1 MPNPQLAPL
10 VEPADELTIDEVR
23 RYSRHLIIPDVG
35 MSGQKRLKNAKVL
48 VIGAG
53 GLGSP
58 ALLYLAAAG
67 VGTLG
72 IAEFDEVDESNL
84 QRQIIHQQSD
94 IGKSKAQSAKESVLE
109 TNPYVNVVLHEERL
123 DNDNVMQVFE
133 GYDLIVDGTD
143 NFATR
148 YMVNDAAY
156 FLGIPYVWGSIYR
169 FDGQASVFAPTL
181 AEDAPCYRCLY
192 PEPPPPGM
200 VPSCAEGG
208 VLGVL
213 CASIGSI
220 QVNEAIKLITGI
232 GDAAVGQLVIY
243 DALELSWRK
252 LKVRKDPNCALCGEH
267 PTVTGLIDYD
277 AFCGAIS
284 EEAAEA
290 AAGSTISVVQL
301 EHMLKERAEGA
312 RDFVLIDVRE
322 PNEYEINQIPD
333 SVLIPKG
340 DFLNGSALE
349 HLPSDKQVVMYCKT
363 GVRSAETLA
372 IVKGAG
378 YADAVHVGGGVS
390 AWVNQ
395 VDPEPAVLLTHL
407 STQRSSRRFL
417 LPSSAVGADSS
428 SACP

>member
-1 MPNPQLAPL
+1 
-10 VEPADELTIDEVR
+10 VEPAAELTIDEVR

-35 MSGQKRLKNAKVL
+35 MTGQKRLKNAKVL

-84 QRQIIHQQSD
+84 QRQIIHGQSD
-94 IGKSKAQSAKESVLE
+94 IGKPKAESARESIAE
-109 TNPYVNVVLHEERL
+109 ANPYVNVVVHPERL

-169 FDGQASVFAPTL
+169 FDGQAAVFAPSL
-181 AEDAPCYRCLY
+181 APDAPCYRCLY

-213 CASIGSI
+213 CASVGAI
-220 QVNEAIKLITGI
+220 QVNEAIKLIAGI
-232 GDAAVGQLVIY
+232 GDPLVGRLMIY
-243 DALELSWRK
+243 DALEMEYRK
-252 LKVRKDPNCALCGEH
+252 PKVRQDPHRALCGDH
-267 PTVTGLIDYD
+267 PTVPGLIDSET
-277 AFCGAIS
+277 FCGAIS
-284 EEAAEA
+284 EDAADA
-290 AAGSTISVVQL
+290 AAGATISVTQL
-301 EHMLKERAEGA
+301 ESLLKERDNAE
-312 RDFVLIDVRE
+312 RDFVLVDVRE
-322 PNEYEINQIPD
+322 PNEYEINRIPG

-340 DFLNGSALE
+340 EFLNGNALGE
-349 HLPSDKQVVMYCKT
+349 LSQDKPVVLHCKT
-363 GVRSAETLA
+363 GVRSAEALA
-372 IVKGAG
+372 VLKGAG
-378 YADAVHVGGGVS
+378 YSDAVHVGGGVV

-395 VDPEPAVLLTHL
+395 VDP
-407 STQRSSRRFL
+407 SQ
-417 LPSSAVGADSS
+417 PSY
-428 SACP
+428 

>member
-1 MPNPQLAPL
+1 VSIEPL
-10 VEPADELTIDEVR
+10 VEPAAELTVDEVR

-35 MSGQKRLKNAKVL
+35 MTGQKRLKNAKVL

-67 VGTLG
+67 VGTIG

-84 QRQIIHQQSD
+84 QRQIIHTQSD
-94 IGKSKAQSAKESVLE
+94 IGKSKAVSAKESINE
-109 TNPYVNVVLHEERL
+109 ANPYVEVVLHEQRL
-123 DNDNVMQVFE
+123 DNDNVMDVFA

-169 FDGQASVFAPTL
+169 FDGQASVFAPKQV
-181 AEDAPCYRCLY
+181 EGAPCYRCLY

-220 QVNEAIKLITGI
+220 QVNEAIKLITGAGDPAI
-232 GDAAVGQLVIY
+232 GSLVIY

-252 LKVRKDPNCALCGEH
+252 LKVRKDPNCRLCGENAD
-267 PTVTGLIDYD
+267 VTGLIDYD

-284 EEAAEA
+284 EEAADA
-290 AAGSTISVVQL
+290 AAGATISVTQL
-301 EHMLKERAEGA
+301 EHMLKEREEGT
-312 RDFVLIDVRE
+312 RDFVLVDVRE
-322 PNEYEINQIPD
+322 PNEYEINKIPG

-340 DFLNGSALE
+340 EFLNGNALE
-349 HLPSDKQVVMYCKT
+349 QLPSVDSGTQVVLHCKS
-363 GVRSAETLA
+363 GVRSAEALA
-372 IVKGAG
+372 VLKGAG
-378 YADAVHVGGGVS
+378 YDDAVHVGGGVV

-395 VDPEPAVLLTHL
+395 IDPSQPAY
-407 STQRSSRRFL
+407 
-417 LPSSAVGADSS
+417 
-428 SACP
+428 

>member
-1 MPNPQLAPL
+1 MSFPAL
-10 VEPADELTIDEVR
+10 VEPAAELSTDEVR

-35 MSGQKRLKNAKVL
+35 MAGQKRLKNAKVL

-84 QRQIIHQQSD
+84 QRQIIHGMSD
-94 IGKSKAQSAKESVLE
+94 IGRPKAESAKESIAEV
-109 TNPYVNVVLHEERL
+109 NPYVEVIVHNERL
-123 DNDNVMQVFE
+123 DNDNVLQVFE

-156 FLGIPYVWGSIYR
+156 FLKIPYVWGSIYR

-181 AEDAPCYRCLY
+181 ADDAPCYRCLY

-232 GDAAVGQLVIY
+232 GDPAVGKLVIY
-243 DALELSWRK
+243 DALEM
-252 LKVRKDPNCALCGEH
+252 E
-267 PTVTGLIDYD
+267 
-277 AFCGAIS
+277 
-284 EEAAEA
+284 
-290 AAGSTISVVQL
+290 
-301 EHMLKERAEGA
+301 
-312 RDFVLIDVRE
+312 
-322 PNEYEINQIPD
+322 
-333 SVLIPKG
+333 
-340 DFLNGSALE
+340 
-349 HLPSDKQVVMYCKT
+349 
-363 GVRSAETLA
+363 
-372 IVKGAG
+372 
-378 YADAVHVGGGVS
+378 
-390 AWVNQ
+390 
-395 VDPEPAVLLTHL
+395 
-407 STQRSSRRFL
+407 
-417 LPSSAVGADSS
+417 
-428 SACP
+428 

>member
-1 MPNPQLAPL
+1 VSFAPI
-10 VEPADELTIDEVR
+10 VDPADELTVDEVR

-35 MSGQKRLKNAKVL
+35 MAGQKRLKNAKVL

-58 ALLYLAAAG
+58 ALMYLAAAG
-67 VGTLG
+67 VGTIG

-84 QRQIIHQQSD
+84 QRQVIHGQSD
-94 IGKSKAQSAKESVLE
+94 IGRPKGESARDSITEV
-109 TNPYVNVVLHEERL
+109 NPYVTVVLHPERL
-123 DNDNVMQVFE
+123 DNDNVKQVFE

-169 FDGQASVFAPTL
+169 FDGQASVFAPML
-181 AEDAPCYRCLY
+181 GEELPCYRCLY

-213 CASIGSI
+213 CASIGAI
-220 QVNEAIKLITGI
+220 QGTEAIKLLTGI
-232 GDAAVGQLVIY
+232 GEPLIGSLMIY
-243 DALELSWRK
+243 DALEMEYRK
-252 LKVRKDPNCALCGEH
+252 LRVRKDPNCALCGEN
-267 PTVTGLIDYD
+267 PTVTDLIDYD

-284 EEAAEA
+284 NEAADA
-290 AAGSTISVVQL
+290 AAGSTISVTDL
-301 EHMLKERAEGA
+301 EHMLKEREEGT
-312 RDFVLIDVRE
+312 RDFVLVDVRE
-322 PNEYEINQIPD
+322 QNEFEINRIPG

-340 DFLNGSALE
+340 EFLKGNALGQ
-349 HLPSDKQVVMYCKT
+349 LPSDKQVVLHCKS
-363 GVRSAETLA
+363 GVRSAEALA
-372 IVKGAG
+372 VLKGAG
-378 YADAVHVGGGVS
+378 YADAVHVGGGVV

-395 VDPEPAVLLTHL
+395 IDP
-407 STQRSSRRFL
+407 SQ
-417 LPSSAVGADSS
+417 PSY
-428 SACP
+428 

>member
-1 MPNPQLAPL
+1 MSFPAL
-10 VEPADELTIDEVR
+10 VEPAAELTIDEVR

-35 MSGQKRLKNAKVL
+35 MTGQKRLKNAKVL

-84 QRQIIHQQSD
+84 QRQIIHGQSD
-94 IGKSKAQSAKESVLE
+94 IGKSKAESAKESIAE
-109 TNPYVNVVLHEERL
+109 ANPYVNVVVHDERL

-169 FDGQASVFAPTL
+169 FDGQASVFAPTMAAGCPVL
-181 AEDAPCYRCLY
+181 PLPLPRAARRRAWSPAAPRAACSAC
-192 PEPPPPGM
+192 
-200 VPSCAEGG
+200 
-208 VLGVL
+208 L

-220 QVNEAIKLITGI
+220 QVNEAIKVLTGI
-232 GDAAVGQLVIY
+232 GDPAIGKLVIY
-243 DALELSWRK
+243 DALELEWRK
-252 LKVRKDPNCALCGEH
+252 LRVRKDPNCALCGEN
-267 PTVTGLIDYD
+267 PTVTGLIDYET
-277 AFCGAIS
+277 FCGAIS
-284 EEAAEA
+284 EDAADA
-290 AAGSTISVVQL
+290 AAGSTISVTQL
-301 EHMLKERAEGA
+301 ETMLKERENGD
-312 RDFVLIDVRE
+312 RDFVLVDVRE
-322 PNEYEINQIPD
+322 PNEYEINRIPG

-340 DFLNGSALE
+340 EFLNGNALGE
-349 HLPSDKQVVMYCKT
+349 LSQDKPVVLHCKT
-363 GVRSAETLA
+363 GVRSAEALA

-378 YADAVHVGGGVS
+378 YSDAVHVGGGVV

-395 VDPEPAVLLTHL
+395 IDP
-407 STQRSSRRFL
+407 SQ
-417 LPSSAVGADSS
+417 PSY
-428 SACP
+428 

>member
-1 MPNPQLAPL
+1 MSPQLQALPAL
-10 VEPADELTIDEVR
+10 VEPAAELTTDEVR

-35 MSGQKRLKNAKVL
+35 MAGQKRLKNAKVL

-84 QRQIIHQQSD
+84 QRQIIHGMSD
-94 IGKSKAQSAKESVLE
+94 IGRSKAESAKESIAEV
-109 TNPYVNVVLHEERL
+109 NPYVEVVVHPERL
-123 DNDNVMQVFE
+123 DNDNVLQVFE

-156 FLGIPYVWGSIYR
+156 FLKIPYVWGSIYR

-181 AEDAPCYRCLY
+181 ADDAPCYRCLY

-232 GDAAVGQLVIY
+232 GDPAIGKLVIY
-243 DALELSWRK
+243 DALELEWRK
-252 LKVRKDPNCALCGEH
+252 LKVRKDPSCALCGEN

-277 AFCGAIS
+277 AFCGAVS
-284 EEAAEA
+284 DEAAEA
-290 AAGSTISVVQL
+290 AAGSTISVTQL
-301 EHMLKERAEGA
+301 EAMLKEREEGA
-312 RDFVLIDVRE
+312 RDFELIDVRE
-322 PNEYEINQIPD
+322 PNEFEINRIPGARL
-333 SVLIPKG
+333 VPKG
-340 DFLNGSALE
+340 EFLNGNALGD
-349 HLPSDKQVVMYCKT
+349 LPSDKPIVLHCKS
-363 GVRSAETLA
+363 GVRSAEVLA

-378 YADAVHVGGGVS
+378 YADAVHVGGGVV
-390 AWVNQ
+390 AWVSQ
-395 VDPEPAVLLTHL
+395 VDPSQPAY
-407 STQRSSRRFL
+407 
-417 LPSSAVGADSS
+417 
-428 SACP
+428 

>member
-1 MPNPQLAPL
+1 VPSPLAPL
-10 VEPADELTIDEVR
+10 VEPADDLTIDEVR

-35 MSGQKRLKNAKVL
+35 MTGQKRLKNAKVL

-232 GDAAVGQLVIY
+232 GDPAVGQLVIY

-284 EEAAEA
+284 EEAADA
-290 AAGSTISVVQL
+290 AVGSTISVVQL
-301 EHMLKERAEGA
+301 EHMLKERSEGT
-312 RDFVLIDVRE
+312 RDFVLVDVRE
-322 PNEYEINQIPD
+322 PNEYEINQIPG
-333 SVLIPKG
+333 SILIPKSE
-340 DFLNGSALE
+340 FLNGNALE
-349 HLPSDKQVVMYCKT
+349 QLPSDRQIVMHCKT

-378 YADAVHVGGGVS
+378 YADAVHVGGGIA

-395 VDPEPAVLLTHL
+395 IDP
-407 STQRSSRRFL
+407 SQ
-417 LPSSAVGADSS
+417 PSY
-428 SACP
+428 

>member
-1 MPNPQLAPL
+1 MSLPPL
-10 VEPADELTIDEVR
+10 VEPAPELTVDEVR

-35 MSGQKRLKNAKVL
+35 MTGQKRLKNAKVL

-67 VGTLG
+67 VGTIG

-84 QRQIIHQQSD
+84 QRQIIHGQSD
-94 IGKSKAQSAKESVLE
+94 IGRPKAESARDSIHE
-109 TNPYVNVVLHEERL
+109 TNPLVNVVVHDERL
-123 DNDNVMQVFE
+123 DNDNVLQVFE
-133 GYDLIVDGTD
+133 PYDLIVDGTD

-156 FLGIPYVWGSIYR
+156 FLKKPYVWGSIYR
-169 FDGQASVFAPTL
+169 FDGQASVFWPTL
-181 AEDAPCYRCLY
+181 TIEGTSADAPCYRCLY

-220 QVNEAIKLITGI
+220 QVNEAIKLLTGI
-232 GDAAVGQLVIY
+232 GDPLVGQLMIY
-243 DALELSWRK
+243 DALEMEYRK
-252 LKVRKDPNCALCGEH
+252 LRVRKDPHCALCGEN

-277 AFCGAIS
+277 TFCGAIS
-284 EEAAEA
+284 EEAADA
-290 AAGSTISVVQL
+290 AADATITVSTL
-301 EHMLKERAEGA
+301 EQWLKERENGG
-312 RDFVLIDVRE
+312 REFTLIDVRE
-322 PNEYEINQIPD
+322 PNEYEINRIPGA
-333 SVLIPKG
+333 VLIPKG

-349 HLPSDKQVVMYCKT
+349 QLPSHQQVVLHCKT
-363 GVRSAETLA
+363 GVRSAEVLA

-378 YADAVHVGGGVS
+378 YSDAVHVGGGVA

-395 VDPEPAVLLTHL
+395 VDP
-407 STQRSSRRFL
+407 SQ
-417 LPSSAVGADSS
+417 PSY
-428 SACP
+428 

>member
-1 MPNPQLAPL
+1 MSFPAL
-10 VEPADELTIDEVR
+10 VEPAAELTTDEVR

-35 MSGQKRLKNAKVL
+35 MSGQKRMKNAKVL

-72 IAEFDEVDESNL
+72 IAEFDTVDESNL
-84 QRQIIHQQSD
+84 QRQVIHGVSD
-94 IGKSKAQSAKESVLE
+94 IDKPKGQSAKESIAE
-109 TNPYVNVVLHEERL
+109 INPYVEVVLHEERL
-123 DNDNVMQVFE
+123 DNDNVMSVFE

-156 FLGIPYVWGSIYR
+156 FLKIPYVWGSIYR
-169 FDGQASVFAPTL
+169 FDGQASVFAPSMGDDL
-181 AEDAPCYRCLY
+181 PCYRCLY

-232 GDAAVGQLVIY
+232 GDPIAGKLMIY
-243 DALELSWRK
+243 DALEMEYRK
-252 LKVRKDPNCALCGEH
+252 LKVRKDPNCALCGENA
-267 PTVTGLIDYD
+267 TVTGLIDYD
-277 AFCGAIS
+277 AFCGAVS
-284 EEAAEA
+284 DEAAEA
-290 AAGSTISVVQL
+290 AAGSTISVVTL
-301 EHMLKERAEGA
+301 EKMLEEREAGE
-312 RDFVLIDVRE
+312 RDFVLVDVRE
-322 PNEYEINQIPD
+322 PNEAEINHIPGA
-333 SVLIPKG
+333 VLIPKG
-340 DFLNGSALE
+340 EFLNGNALSQ
-349 HLPSDKQVVMYCKT
+349 LPSDKQVVMHCKS

-378 YADAVHVGGGVS
+378 YADAVHVGGGVV
-390 AWVNQ
+390 AWVSQ
-395 VDPEPAVLLTHL
+395 IDPSQPTY
-407 STQRSSRRFL
+407 
-417 LPSSAVGADSS
+417 
-428 SACP
+428 

>member
-1 MPNPQLAPL
+1 MSLPPL

-84 QRQIIHQQSD
+84 QRQVIHGQSD
-94 IGKSKAQSAKESVLE
+94 IGKAKAISAQESLAE
-109 TNPYVNVVLHEERL
+109 TNPLVNVVVHNERL
-123 DNDNVMQVFE
+123 DNDNVLQVFE

-156 FLGIPYVWGSIYR
+156 FLKIPYVWGSIYR
-169 FDGQASVFAPTL
+169 FDGQASVFWPTL
-181 AEDAPCYRCLY
+181 EGAEAPCYRCLY

-220 QVNEAIKLITGI
+220 QVNEAIKLLTGI
-232 GDAAVGQLVIY
+232 GDPIVGKLVIY
-243 DALELSWRK
+243 DALEMEYRK
-252 LKVRKDPNCALCGEH
+252 LKVRKDPGCALCGEN
-267 PTVTGLIDYD
+267 PTVTELIDYD

-284 EEAAEA
+284 DEAADA
-290 AAGSTISVVQL
+290 AAGSTISVTQL
-301 EHMLKERAEGA
+301 EQMLKERDNGE
-312 RDFVLIDVRE
+312 RDFVLVDVRE
-322 PNEYEINQIPD
+322 QNEYEINRIPG

-340 DFLNGSALE
+340 DFLNGSAFDELSRLTSG
-349 HLPSDKQVVMYCKT
+349 HQQLVLHCKS
-363 GVRSAETLA
+363 GVRSAEALA
-372 IVKGAG
+372 VAKGAG
-378 YADAVHVGGGVS
+378 YADAVHVGGGVV

-395 VDPEPAVLLTHL
+395 IDP
-407 STQRSSRRFL
+407 SQ
-417 LPSSAVGADSS
+417 PSY
-428 SACP
+428 